1 MILFNFQV
9 CWLKSCSLVT
19 VTGGGSI
26 FMLYSLAIVF
36 FVVRNFDPEHDDAV
50 IAILTM
56 LLILGVIEAVTAVI
70 VFRISYSSNLPRQV
84 KRNVFVNL
92 LLKYYIYIITYFT
105 QENVYFYIFVYLHLK
120 FLA

>member
-1 MILFNFQV
+1 
-9 CWLKSCSLVT
+9 
-19 VTGGGSI
+19 
-26 FMLYSLAIVF
+26 MLYSLAIVF